1 MKALLTGASGRVGR
15 GLQARGLEGWEIL
28 ARDRQGLDIA
38 DADSVAEILD
48 AQQVGLVIN
57 CAAYTQVDLAESER
71 DQAWRVNVLG
81 PRVLAKATGEREIP
95 LLHFS
100 TDYVFDGAQNVPYIE
115 DDTVRPLSVY
125 GETKRE
131 GEEEVRRWNP
141 QHTLL
146 RTAWLYDDA
155 GPSFPHMAL
164 RLAQGERVRVAGDQ
178 YGSPTYVPHLLDGV
192 EAVLKAGCIGT
203 LHMAGAGVASRFEWI
218 YALFQEMDVQTPLEA
233 GETSEFPQEAIR
245 PLYSALATGRPGVP
259 QLPSWKEGVA
269 AFAAAQ
275 S

>member
-100 TDYVFDGAQNVPYIE
+100 TD
-115 DDTVRPLSVY
+115 
-125 GETKRE
+125 
-131 GEEEVRRWNP
+131 
-141 QHTLL
+141 
-146 RTAWLYDDA
+146 
-155 GPSFPHMAL
+155 
-164 RLAQGERVRVAGDQ
+164 
-178 YGSPTYVPHLLDGV
+178 
-192 EAVLKAGCIGT
+192 
-203 LHMAGAGVASRFEWI
+203 
-218 YALFQEMDVQTPLEA
+218 
-233 GETSEFPQEAIR
+233 
-245 PLYSALATGRPGVP
+245 
-259 QLPSWKEGVA
+259 
-269 AFAAAQ
+269 
-275 S
+275 